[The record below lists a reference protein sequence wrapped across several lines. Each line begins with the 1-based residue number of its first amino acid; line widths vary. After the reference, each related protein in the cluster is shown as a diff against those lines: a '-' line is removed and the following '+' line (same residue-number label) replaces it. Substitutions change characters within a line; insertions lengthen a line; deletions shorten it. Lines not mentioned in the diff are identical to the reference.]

1 MHRGISVEV
10 ESSGRLLDDEDD
22 AMVLELDDEE
32 EAESENWDEHEEQQS
47 INMGDPV
54 LTWLR
59 REEGDPAEG
68 GARG

>member
-1 MHRGISVEV
+1 M
-10 ESSGRLLDDEDD
+10 LDDEEDWLD

-32 EAESENWDEHEEQQS
+32 EAESESWDEHGEQQS

-54 LTWLR
+54 LSVGTWLQ
-59 REEGDPAEG
+59 REEGDPAGG